1 MLYPAL
7 FYVKPSQYVWL
18 VVWLMSTIKCH
29 IDRRAIERATKKQQ
43 ELGQK
48 ITLVDPSGL
57 RLAVNSKSASWN
69 YNYRKRGVDYQGKR
83 HPQRTLRLGDT
94 VSMTPQEARMRVA
107 EIKAEVRNGGDPSA
121 RIAFEDDQF
130 RLKELR
136 KRPLGVWLHQYA
148 RSVLN
153 RGTKHQREELMH
165 VRNCLRELGL
175 IDSLPEMATA
185 KQLRDITHIHSE
197 HPATG
202 RHRFGAMSRFLDFLV
217 DEEIIDFNP
226 AKNVS
231 RRHRPKSAAPREIY
245 YSIKELQELWQPKVP
260 LRQDY
265 LRFLRFMIVCPL
277 RMNEAAELK
286 VSDIC
291 IAAAELRLSA
301 EDTKNDEAFTLP
313 IPPIGIEQLGDIE
326 AAEQNKRCFQLSSI
340 EGAPMK
346 SWSYFNKAVR
356 RSTGIQHFNLH
367 HLRRTFTT
375 MLSEHSQ
382 FTETLADSLLNHKR
396 SSTRSGVMR
405 HYQHAKNIQQR
416 REVMKWW
423 AEFLTKEVI
432 DGSRNGSE

>member
-1 MLYPAL
+1 MPI
-7 FYVKPSQYVWL
+7 
-18 VVWLMSTIKCH
+18 IKCH
-29 IDRRAIERATKKQQ
+29 IDRRSIESATKQQ
-43 ELGQK
+43 RELGQK
-48 ITLVDPSGL
+48 VILVDPSGL
-57 RLAVNSKSASWN
+57 RLAINAKSASWN
-69 YNYRKRGVDYQGKR
+69 YNYRKRGVDYYGKR
-83 HPQRTLRLGDT
+83 YPQRTLRLGDT
-94 VSMTPQEARMRVA
+94 VSMTPQEARLRV
-107 EIKAEVRNGGDPSA
+107 EEVKAEVRNGGDPAESISTEAAAA
-121 RIAFEDDQF
+121 RRREYLQ
-130 RLKELR
+130 
-136 KRPLGVWLHQYA
+136 RPLGEWLLEYR
-148 RSVLN
+148 RSVLKDA
-153 RGTKHQREELMH
+153 TKHQREESMH
-165 VRNCLRELGL
+165 AHKALIELGMEGAPPSELTARVLRELT
-175 IDSLPEMATA
+175 S
-185 KQLRDITHIHSE
+185 IHADK
-197 HPATG
+197 PATG

-217 DEEIIDFNP
+217 DEEVIDFNP

-245 YSIKELQELWQPKVP
+245 YSIEELQELWQPKLP

-301 EDTKNDEAFTLP
+301 EDTKNDEAFSLP

-356 RSTGIQHFNLH
+356 RSTGIRHFNLH